1 MQGTKEQYS
10 GRQNLIF
17 SEYNSFKTR
26 QNKIKLEQSK
36 PEENL
41 TTPKITD
48 YMGKE
53 LDESN

>member
-36 PEENL
+36 PEEKTNTKNNRL
-41 TTPKITD
+41 
-48 YMGKE
+48 YGE
-53 LDESN
+53 RVG